1 MHIKK
6 TISLNHEAWMKVR
19 VERERER
26 ERELCMTERDWNGW
40 ILKETIN
47 LLVTYLMAGLDFIRW
62 SILVFSVCG
71 A

>member
-6 TISLNHEAWMKVR
+6 TISLNHEAWTKVR
-19 VERERER
+19 VERERE
-26 ERELCMTERDWNGW
+26 LGKTERDWNGW

>member
-6 TISLNHEAWMKVR
+6 TISLNHEAWTKVR
-19 VERERER
+19 VKREG
-26 ERELCMTERDWNGW
+26 ERELGKTERDWNGW

>member
-6 TISLNHEAWMKVR
+6 TISLNHEAWTKVR
-19 VERERER
+19 VKRERG
-26 ERELCMTERDWNGW
+26 LGKTERGWNGW

>member
-6 TISLNHEAWMKVR
+6 TISLNHEAWTKVR
-19 VERERER
+19 VVRKR
-26 ERELCMTERDWNGW
+26 ERELGKTERDWNGW

>member
-6 TISLNHEAWMKVR
+6 TISLNHEAWTKVR
-19 VERERER
+19 VKRER
-26 ERELCMTERDWNGW
+26 ERELGKTERDWNGW